1 MFFHDGNEAASGTSR
16 RAGGR
21 GGGGAASG
29 PRSRATVA
37 RMGRGGTVNSR
48 SGASPHS
55 TKEIFA
61 STIRG
66 TRKNFF
72 WCTLAARVLRLRG
85 QGSFPFEVAVGL
97 FTDEGIVLAG
107 SYHFELG
114 RWLQ

>member
-1 MFFHDGNEAASGTSR
+1 MAMKRRAARASGPAGGVAAGR
-16 RAGGR
+16 RAGRVRGR
-21 GGGGAASG
+21 RWRGWAA
-29 PRSRATVA
+29 AA
-37 RMGRGGTVNSR
+37 RQIRVP
-48 SGASPHS
+48 AQAPHS
-55 TKEIFA
+55 TKEIYT

-66 TRKNFF
+66 TRKKFF